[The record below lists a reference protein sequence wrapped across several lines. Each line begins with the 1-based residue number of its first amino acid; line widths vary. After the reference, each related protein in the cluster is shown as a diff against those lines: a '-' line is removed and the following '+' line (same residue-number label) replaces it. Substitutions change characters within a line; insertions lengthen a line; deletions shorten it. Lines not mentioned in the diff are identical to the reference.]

1 MSKFIFAIVGCCCAF
16 CLSGAEGWNRDSGL
30 RAVEGDFTAAFTFRW
45 HGYAPIPEKMDWRN
59 GMIAS
64 HRSGY
69 YDGWR
74 VYLHDEQEGR
84 PVFEIGRPEGGI
96 SIESGEGLSTGVW
109 HRVVVSWQ
117 AATDDSTRGTMR
129 LFADGALMAE
139 SAADR
144 PRPRV
149 DASPVMLGYVD
160 FGVGALKLEVG
171 MCTLAPRAW
180 TTEDVAADY
189 RDDPQIAADDPLGGR
204 PLFRELV
211 ERADRQI
218 ADSAAR
224 REALMKTVSETPT
237 TACVIANRDF
247 EGDVLK
253 LSRSAFSRVTDPAI
267 KARFPKAV
275 RERVLAVPVPEF
287 PERAAYG
294 VGVSKRC
301 ATLVFADGVEPL
313 PQAVWPNG
321 DCAAATAK
329 DGRWRFDDPA
339 APRLAAGTK
348 ALGYG
353 YWQYLWADAALPI
366 EAAADGSYRLLQ
378 EHRYGL
384 GDKPKAKLMG
394 VPEVVDQPGEWCV
407 VDGVLYLLPPEEEF
421 RFVTIPQ
428 TKGPL
433 FKAVGEKR
441 PIVLRNVTFAG
452 SLGTALELIDCADV
466 TLDHVTFVGNCG
478 DAAIIRNCGRV
489 RILNSTFANTGFT
502 QLNLMGGDRRTL
514 TKGEMIVENCRFSR
528 PGLLQRTYTPCI
540 LLEGCGGIVSRC
552 TFSSTPS
559 SAIRIEGND
568 HVVRDCRFASTVLES
583 DDQGAIDIWGDPT
596 YRGNLFY
603 KNTFVN
609 VGGDANHD
617 CGRNAIRFDD
627 FISGMAVVSNTF
639 VNAAQ
644 GNFGAVNMNGGHYN
658 LIRGN
663 AFRNCALGIGGYG
676 WGDKRMAERLATDEL
691 KGKLKILEG
700 NPLYLKRYPELVRLG
715 TDDAAWCVLDN
726 RFRDT
731 PQRIRH
737 AKLTTLFR

>member
-1 MSKFIFAIVGCCCAF
+1 MTRFLLAIVGCCFVF
-16 CLSGAEGWNRDSGL
+16 CLNGADGWKRDSGL
-30 RAVEGDFTAAFTFRW
+30 KAVEGNFTAAFTFRW
-45 HGYAPIPEKMDWRN
+45 YGYAPIPQEMGWRN

-117 AATDDSTRGTMR
+117 ASMGDSTRGTMR
-129 LFADGALMAE
+129 LFTDGVLMAE

-149 DASPVMLGYVD
+149 DGSSVMLGYVD

-171 MCTLAPRAW
+171 KCTLEPRVW
-180 TTEDVAADY
+180 TTEEVALDY
-189 RDDPQIAADDPLGGR
+189 RDDPQIAADDPLNGR
-204 PLFRELV
+204 PLFRKLV

-218 ADSAAR
+218 FDSAAR
-224 REALMKTVSETPT
+224 RKALLKSDTKKGARIIE
-237 TACVIANRDF
+237 NRDF
-247 EGDVLK
+247 EGETIK
-253 LSRSAFSRVTDPAI
+253 LSRSAFAPVTNPAM
-267 KARFPKAV
+267 KTRFPEAV
-275 RERVLAVPVPEF
+275 RERVLAASVPGF

-294 VGVSKRC
+294 VGVPERR
-301 ATLVFADGVEPL
+301 ATLVFADGSEPL

-321 DCAAATAK
+321 DCATVTAK
-329 DGRWRFDDPA
+329 DGRWRFDDQA
-339 APRLAAGTK
+339 APRIPAGTK

-353 YWQYLWADAALPI
+353 YWKYFWADAALPI
-366 EAAADGSYRLLQ
+366 EAEADGSYRLLQ
-378 EHRYGL
+378 AHSYGL
-384 GDKPKAKLMG
+384 GEKLKVKLMG

-407 VDGVLYLLPPEEEF
+407 VDGVLYLLPPEKGF
-421 RFVTIPQ
+421 LFVTIPQ
-428 TKGPL
+428 AKGPL

-441 PIVLRNVTFAG
+441 PIVFRNVTFAG

-466 TLDHVTFVGNCG
+466 TLDHVTFARNCG

-489 RILNSTFANTGFT
+489 RIFNSTFANTGLT
-502 QLNLMGGDRRTL
+502 ELKLMGGDRRTL

-568 HVVRDCRFASTVLES
+568 HVVRDCRFKSTVLES
-583 DDQGAIDIWGDPT
+583 DDQGTIDIWGDPT

-603 KNTFVN
+603 KNTFVD

-639 VNAAQ
+639 INAAQ

-663 AFRNCALGIGGYG
+663 AFGRCTLGIGGYG
-676 WGDKRMAERLATDEL
+676 WGDERMAERLATDEI
-691 KGKLKILEG
+691 KGKLKILKG
-700 NPLYLKRYPELVRLG
+700 NTLYFKRYSELSRLG

-726 RFRDT
+726 RFVDT

-737 AKLTTLFR
+737 AKLATLVR

>member
-1 MSKFIFAIVGCCCAF
+1 
-16 CLSGAEGWNRDSGL
+16 
-30 RAVEGDFTAAFTFRW
+30 
-45 HGYAPIPEKMDWRN
+45 
-59 GMIAS
+59 
-64 HRSGY
+64 
-69 YDGWR
+69 
-74 VYLHDEQEGR
+74 
-84 PVFEIGRPEGGI
+84 
-96 SIESGEGLSTGVW
+96 
-109 HRVVVSWQ
+109 
-117 AATDDSTRGTMR
+117 
-129 LFADGALMAE
+129 MAE

-144 PRPRV
+144 PRPRI
-149 DASPVMLGYVD
+149 DGSPVMLGYVD

-171 MCTLAPRAW
+171 KCTLAPRTW
-180 TTEDVAADY
+180 TAEEVALDY
-189 RDDPQIAADDPLGGR
+189 RDDPQIAAEDPLGGR
-204 PLFRELV
+204 PLFRNLV
-211 ERADRQI
+211 ARADRQI
-218 ADSAAR
+218 VDSAAR
-224 REALMKTVSETPT
+224 REALLKTASESPT
-237 TACVIANRDF
+237 VARVIANRDF
-247 EGDVLK
+247 EGEVLK
-253 LSRSAFSRVTDPAI
+253 LSRSAFGRVTDPAI
-267 KARFPKAV
+267 KARFPEAV
-275 RERVLAVPVPEF
+275 RDQVLAAAVPGF

-294 VGVSKRC
+294 VGVSERR
-301 ATLVFADGVEPL
+301 ATLVFADGHEPL

-329 DGRWRFDDPA
+329 DGRWRFDDPS
-339 APRLAAGTK
+339 APRLAAGAK

-353 YWQYLWADAALPI
+353 YWKYFWADAALPI
-366 EAAADGSYRLLQ
+366 EAAADGNYRLLQ
-378 EHRYGL
+378 EHSYGL
-384 GDKPKAKLMG
+384 GEKLKVKLMG

-407 VDGVLYLLPPEEEF
+407 VDGVLYLLPPKKGF

-428 TKGPL
+428 AKGPL

-441 PIVLRNVTFAG
+441 PIVIRNVTFAG

-466 TLDHVTFVGNCG
+466 TLDHVTFVRNCG

-489 RILNSTFANTGFT
+489 RIINSTFANTGLT
-502 QLNLMGGDRRTL
+502 QLKLSGGDRRTL
-514 TKGEMIVENCRFSR
+514 TKGEMIVENSRFSR

-552 TFSSTPS
+552 TFNDTPS

-568 HVVRDCRFASTVLES
+568 HVVRDCAFARNVLES

-603 KNTFVN
+603 KNTFADI
-609 VGGDANHD
+609 GGDANHD

-663 AFRNCALGIGGYG
+663 TFKNCALGIGGYG
-676 WGDKRMAERLATDEL
+676 WGDKRMAERLATDEI

-700 NPLYLKRYPELVRLG
+700 NPIYRERYPELTRLG
-715 TDDAAWCVLDN
+715 ADDAAWCVLDN

-737 AKLTTLFR
+737 AKLTTLVR